1 MINIKG
7 SFEEARFEA
16 ELVPH
21 RSLGKTGSWIAC
33 GLSGVLLGATSG
45 FALIMSQ
52 GKAWPVVVAA
62 FLVQGGLQYAFSRN
76 ARAADE
82 RQFLKM
88 DEDGL
93 AIIHTRPH
101 WDTPLVHQI
110 DYPTM
115 ARIEQDSTR
124 GIPKIFIRHHAR
136 QISIGDFL
144 PPTETTQ
151 LEQGLKTAL
160 RAWRPAP
167 SVT

>member
-7 SFEEARFEA
+7 NFEEARFEA

-21 RSLGKTGSWIAC
+21 RSLGQTGSWLAC
-33 GLSGVLLGATSG
+33 GLSGLLLGATSG
-45 FALIMSQ
+45 MALLMSQ
-52 GKAWPVVVAA
+52 GKAWPVAVTA

-82 RQFLKM
+82 RQLLKM

-93 AIIHTRPH
+93 SIIHTRPD
-101 WDTPLVHQI
+101 WDTPQTHQI
-110 DYPTM
+110 DFPTM

-144 PPTETTQ
+144 PPAETAQ
-151 LEQGLKTAL
+151 LEQGLKKAL

-167 SVT
+167 SVV